1 MCEFVPKYFGFE
13 AVGALVYNPETG
25 QLFSDPVSQQYV
37 EEEEA
42 PSNLSD
48 DDDDAR
54 ITDNTR
60 TATNMPVP
68 DLLKKPEK
76 NSLTQA

>member
-1 MCEFVPKYFGFE
+1 VIKPSLLIDSYV
-13 AVGALVYNPETG
+13 AG

-42 PSNLSD
+42 PTNLSD

-76 NSLTQA
+76 SSLT

>member
-1 MCEFVPKYFGFE
+1 MLINSYV
-13 AVGALVYNPETG
+13 AG

-48 DDDDAR
+48 DDDDVR

-68 DLLKKPEK
+68 DLLKKPDK
-76 NSLTQA
+76 NTTAQTSKKVKGN

>member
-1 MCEFVPKYFGFE
+1 LLIDSYV
-13 AVGALVYNPETG
+13 AG

-48 DDDDAR
+48 DDDDVR

-68 DLLKKPEK
+68 DFLKKPDK
-76 NSLTQA
+76 NTTAQTSKKPKGN